1 MNIKKSLSFLLAA
14 GILAGSLY
22 AVPDITGIHSPFIS
36 PLVAKA
42 DSQVLSGKMTDIS
55 YKCTDER
62 ATLYFVQDP
71 TDNHLEIC
79 GCQITESGVSV
90 IIPDTVNVNGTEYP
104 VTAISKYAFHRQIN
118 LNDITNS
125 SGMIT
130 SIGDAAFYNCTSLTN
145 CYFTMNNSPSVKFIG
160 DSAFSGCSSLQSSYF
175 AKNAEHIGS
184 HAFWDCT
191 SLEQD
196 AYSKIKLDKVSYLGK
211 AAFSNCCNA
220 EGIDISEA
228 PLTILP
234 EYAFYNCKNAK
245 EIHLPECL
253 TSIGEHA
260 ISECDSFQEIY
271 IPDSVTNIKRGA
283 FYECDM
289 LKTVMMSESIISV
302 GDYAFFCCPNMNY
315 FVSKNPNATIGYYAL
330 GYHLENTH
338 LVMNTDFVVWST
350 GTGRVKNYASNY
362 DLTFRNISDAASLST
377 EHYKNY
383 EWGASNL
390 GYNWAKGD
398 KYYFNS
404 AHTPYANGHAG
415 ENFNGICSGLS
426 IVSVLTASGRL
437 QISDFAPGCS
447 KLRDTTQKG
456 IPYDLRSYITTVWA
470 NSGLINNSLL
480 YDYKLDSD
488 NRFGKEMMRYAE
500 YITYGA
506 DPSIIGIWGGGDSA
520 HSVVCFGM
528 EYRENA
534 SDKNDACWDGWD
546 ARIMIYD
553 VNRSVH
559 DKTDY
564 IYVNLSSGEW
574 SSLLSVRYGTSGKPM
589 HIEMTHSYD
598 KMLNVGK
605 YNMTVE
611 EFFEAIRN

>member
-1 MNIKKSLSFLLAA
+1 MTVLNLIKIPVGPTGGSINFQMLPLMIIALRHGPQHGFIAGGIIYGLLTCLTDGYGFACYPFDYLIGFGSVAVMGFFRKFIFAKEQNNYNVKGILFILLAGA
-14 GILAGSLY
+14 LST
-22 AVPDITGIHSPFIS
+22 AVR
-36 PLVAKA
+36 
-42 DSQVLSGKMTDIS
+42 
-55 YKCTDER
+55 Y
-62 ATLYFVQDP
+62 
-71 TDNHLEIC
+71 
-79 GCQITESGVSV
+79 
-90 IIPDTVNVNGTEYP
+90 
-104 VTAISKYAFHRQIN
+104 
-118 LNDITNS
+118 
-125 SGMIT
+125 
-130 SIGDAAFYNCTSLTN
+130 
-145 CYFTMNNSPSVKFIG
+145 
-160 DSAFSGCSSLQSSYF
+160 
-175 AKNAEHIGS
+175 IGS
-184 HAFWDCT
+184 NVSSIVVYGYT
-191 SLEQD
+191 LEAAL
-196 AYSKIKLDKVSYLGK
+196 AY
-211 AAFSNCCNA
+211 N
-220 EGIDISEA
+220 
-228 PLTILP
+228 
-234 EYAFYNCKNAK
+234 AFYNCKNAK

-260 ISECDSFQEIY
+260 ISDCDSFQEIY

-338 LVMNTDFVVWST
+338 PVMNTDFVVWST

-383 EWGASNL
+383 EWCASNL

-437 QISDFAPGCS
+437 QISDFATGCS

-480 YDYKLDSD
+480 YDYQLDSD

-528 EYRENA
+528 EYRENT

-589 HIEMTHSYD
+589 HIEMKHSYD